1 MPVDPQRLEDAL
13 RSRFPNDVITRIDS
27 DSTRLK
33 GTMSRAL
40 TMATTGEAKIL
51 VGTQMLSKGH
61 HFPNLTLVAVVNADQ
76 GLFSTD
82 FRGSERLAQGLVQVA
97 GRAGREKRQGEVII
111 QTAFPAHPF
120 WKELMTHG
128 YHGIA
133 ETVLA
138 ERQAAMWPPYS
149 RLAMIR
155 ATAVARDDAHDFLQA
170 VRQAADGVAMQDV
183 RILGPVSAP
192 MERKAGR
199 FRAQLLLQSTNRGN
213 LHRLLDSLRQSMES
227 SPQARRVRWS
237 IDVDPIEL
245 F

>member
-1 MPVDPQRLEDAL
+1 
-13 RSRFPNDVITRIDS
+13 
-27 DSTRLK
+27 
-33 GTMSRAL
+33 
-40 TMATTGEAKIL
+40 
-51 VGTQMLSKGH
+51 
-61 HFPNLTLVAVVNADQ
+61 
-76 GLFSTD
+76 
-82 FRGSERLAQGLVQVA
+82 VQVA

-138 ERQAAMWPPYS
+138 ERQSAMWPPYS

-199 FRAQLLLQSTNRGN
+199 YRAQLLLQSTNRGN
-213 LHRLLDSLRQSMES
+213 LHRLLDSLRHSMES
-227 SPQARRVRWS
+227 SPKTRRVRWS